1 MARIGGFLKT
11 QNRIRRHQAQ
21 GQFISPYQ
29 TGGTIFGKF
38 TMARYPLLYTSSRLS
53 PPPPPPPPPGVPP
66 LPLIPPPPPLED
78 GKWDHLWQV

>member
-29 TGGTIFGKF
+29 TGGTIFGKV
-38 TMARYPLLYTSSRLS
+38 TMARYPLLYTSSRL
-53 PPPPPPPPPGVPP
+53 
-66 LPLIPPPPPLED
+66 PPPPPLED
-78 GKWDHLWQV
+78 GKWDHLFGKSERMRYPLMRTSSQLDH

>member
-38 TMARYPLLYTSSRLS
+38 TMARYPLLYTSSRL
-53 PPPPPPPPPGVPP
+53 PPPPPHWKMANGTIFGKSERMRYP
-66 LPLIPPPPPLED
+66 LMRTSSQL
-78 GKWDHLWQV
+78 DH